1 VDRKLTAMN
10 DALAVKV
17 NNSRHDDFDKVPGVL
32 FKVGWPKVNQSSA
45 KRRVRLHPLAHIRSK
60 SSPPVHRS
68 VTR

>member
-45 KRRVRLHPLAHIRSK
+45 KRRVR
-60 SSPPVHRS
+60 
-68 VTR
+68 